1 MPDAGA
7 CAPWWPVI
15 GLAIGLAPL
24 GAALACA
31 VIVARL
37 PSSLWVA
44 LLLAP
49 PAAAAV
55 FAALRPVML
64 VLWNGLRPAACNAW

>member
-7 CAPWWPVI
+7 CAPWWAVIGLVI
-15 GLAIGLAPL
+15 GLAPV

-31 VIVARL
+31 AVVARL
-37 PSSLWVA
+37 PSRLWGA

-49 PAAAAV
+49 SAAAV
-55 FAALRPVML
+55 FAALRHVTL